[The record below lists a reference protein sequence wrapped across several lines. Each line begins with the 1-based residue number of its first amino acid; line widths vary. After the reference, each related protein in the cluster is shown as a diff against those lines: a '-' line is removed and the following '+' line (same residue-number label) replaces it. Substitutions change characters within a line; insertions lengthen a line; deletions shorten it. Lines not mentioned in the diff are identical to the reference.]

1 MPAPVTLAI
10 ANGIA
15 TLTLD
20 DGKANALSQPMAEA
34 IGEALDQASS
44 ARAVVLRG
52 RPGVLCAGF
61 DLKVI
66 RAGTPDQR
74 SAMTRAGYRL
84 LARLYL
90 LPKPL
95 VIACTGHAIAAG
107 ALMLLTG
114 DVRIGVRGE
123 FRIGLN
129 ETAIGLALPQIGIE
143 LARERLAPAA
153 LPHATIA
160 ARLYSPDDAAAAGY
174 LEQAA
179 DPAALDAT
187 IAAALDPLLRLDA
200 GAYATTKQRLR
211 QGAIDRAAADL
222 TASAG

>member
-1 MPAPVTLAI
+1 MPAPVTTSI
-10 ANGIA
+10 ADGVA
-15 TLTLD
+15 TITLD

-34 IGEALDQASS
+34 IGAALDQAEA

-52 RPGVLCAGF
+52 RPGVLCGGF

-66 RAGTPDQR
+66 RGGTPADR
-74 SAMTRAGYRL
+74 TAMTRAGYHL

-90 LPKPL
+90 LPQPL
-95 VIACTGHAIAAG
+95 VIACTGHAVAAG

-114 DVRIGVRGE
+114 DVRIGLRGE

-143 LARERLAPAA
+143 LARERLTPAA
-153 LPHATIA
+153 LPQATIA
-160 ARLYSPDDAAAAGY
+160 ARLYAPDDALAAGY
-174 LEQAA
+174 LDQVA

-200 GAYATTKQRLR
+200 SAYAATKRRLR
-211 QGAIDRAAADL
+211 QPAMDRAAADL
-222 TASAG
+222 SP

>member
-1 MPAPVTLAI
+1 MPAPVTTSI
-10 ANGIA
+10 ADGVA
-15 TLTLD
+15 TITLD

-34 IGEALDQASS
+34 IGAALDQAEA
-44 ARAVVLRG
+44 ARAIVLRG
-52 RPGVLCAGF
+52 RPGVLCGGF

-66 RAGTPDQR
+66 RGGTPADR
-74 SAMTRAGYRL
+74 TAMTRAGYHL

-90 LPKPL
+90 LPQPL
-95 VIACTGHAIAAG
+95 VIACTGHAVAAG

-114 DVRIGVRGE
+114 DVRIGLRGD

-143 LARERLAPAA
+143 LARERLTQAA
-153 LPHATIA
+153 LPQATIA
-160 ARLYSPDDAAAAGY
+160 ARLYAPDDALAAGY
-174 LEQAA
+174 LDQVA

-200 GAYATTKQRLR
+200 SAYAATKRRLR
-211 QGAIDRAAADL
+211 QAAMDRAAADL
-222 TASAG
+222 SP

>member
-1 MPAPVTLAI
+1 MPAPITTSI
-10 ANGIA
+10 ADGVA
-15 TLTLD
+15 TITLD

-34 IGEALDQASS
+34 IGAALDQAEA
-44 ARAVVLRG
+44 ARAIVLRG
-52 RPGVLCAGF
+52 RPGVLCGGF

-66 RAGTPDQR
+66 RGGTPADR
-74 SAMTRAGYRL
+74 TAMTRAGYHL

-90 LPKPL
+90 LPQPL
-95 VIACTGHAIAAG
+95 VIACTGHAVAAG

-114 DVRIGVRGE
+114 DVRIGLRGE

-143 LARERLAPAA
+143 LARERLTQAA
-153 LPHATIA
+153 LPQATIA
-160 ARLYSPDDAAAAGY
+160 ARLYAPDDALAAGY
-174 LEQAA
+174 LDQVA

-200 GAYATTKQRLR
+200 SAYAATKRRLR
-211 QGAIDRAAADL
+211 QAAMDRAAADL
-222 TASAG
+222 SP